1 MTQWLQVYRIYAHLF
16 VDPLINH
23 STSNLAGSNC
33 PQLTPRRSPRR
44 SPRNSPIRSELNA
57 NKLVSSAGGGT
68 VLFGPAAT
76 RPATT
81 ADSRDSGPS
90 SSVVIQAVQAPTS
103 DAANEDLLAQLAML
117 KIQNNLLNSRIQ
129 RAQEES
135 HQQLEE
141 ERTQRL
147 AVVTELTR
155 RNLKLSEELNASQL
169 AAQQQLQQEKEMF
182 IRAMHVMQTEREEL
196 DLRVR
201 QAQEL
206 AENEAKLARMQKAQL
221 SDNMQQLEGEK
232 EELQR
237 RLASHAQ
244 LVKQLQISQI
254 EISAP
259 ARKARSSDAGGT
271 SDAAR
276 SGKRGGAAATVGVG
290 ADLSARAGS
299 ARHGTGQKGK
309 GSDGAD
315 SDRGH
320 VFSFLP
326 AGTQESE
333 GDYKLALLQAEMTRM
348 AQSLEQVTQQKL
360 TLGAAMLDSETTA
373 TENHMQ
379 LTQQLQTEKERLELR
394 VSKMCAEQEAM
405 RSRLAQ
411 AEAAVQAQLQL
422 AEEQAAAE
430 RSERSTAE
438 ATLALMQEQQKALL
452 ERISEAKSASF
463 TNKDSS
469 ATPLEKSLSYLDG
482 ADIPEQG
489 QEDLLSHALAGV
501 GPEPE
506 ADGVQSSAAAGP
518 TSSDTLSN
526 RGSPAAA
533 SKLLGR
539 VASTLSLPS
548 GDIPLPP
555 SAPPAAGVSQV
566 DLDRQLAEMTAAM
579 LQLKR
584 DLELKE
590 QQALERER
598 AMQEQNSREK
608 EELKR
613 AVQKMREDLEAERKQ
628 QEQQYLQETQGGDG
642 YYGEGEGYYD
652 AAGGEQQQLE
662 GEYGYGDG
670 YEGYYDEGYEG
681 GGEGEWTQEQIDEY
695 YRQYGYEHGAPEGY
709 DAQYASGD
717 AYAQHYDGHE
727 AGYYEGQ
734 EYHSEQQGAGYHGYD
749 GHYDASA
756 ALEGNT
762 SADHSSGTCISGEAP
777 PNTGPLTP
785 VTPNN
790 GPAFTYPPVA
800 SRPSTIVAGTSDD
813 TGAESSAQNPHAS
826 SAAAVGFGGSPSQ
839 AAAKVMLKHGS
850 RQQLRRPSKQG
861 SAIPVGL
868 VSHKSLF
875 ELLASEYKPGN
886 YGSHQLGGS
895 KRDVLQLQAP
905 SAGSGADGYTISAMP
920 GPSVPQGRPHDA
932 NFTTGRSAAP
942 STAADAEGA
951 AGGSKQPPATS
962 VSSKTQ
968 KSKTIMDLDSDSE
981 EETSWGKD
989 TALKPL
995 TGKNSPPKPG
1005 AVAAV
1010 NALAKVPGK
1019 ETSSAGGS
1027 APATTAAGADDK
1039 EKKLSVK
1046 EALKERLN
1054 RNKRARRKAPFGKA
1068 PPSAAAQDRAAV
1080 DMEKLAGLPA
1090 PHAAGN
1096 TWGTGCCIV
1105 LLVAQYV
1112 LVASSVSSRHLE

>member
-1 MTQWLQVYRIYAHLF
+1 M
-16 VDPLINH
+16 
-23 STSNLAGSNC
+23 
-33 PQLTPRRSPRR
+33 
-44 SPRNSPIRSELNA
+44 RSELNA
-57 NKLVSSAGGGT
+57 NKLASTTGGGT
-68 VLFGPAAT
+68 VLFGPAAN

-81 ADSRDSGPS
+81 ADSRDTGTGPS
-90 SSVVIQAVQAPTS
+90 SSGPLQAGQAPIN

-147 AVVTELTR
+147 AAVTELTR

-259 ARKARSSDAGGT
+259 VRKGRSSDARGT

-276 SGKRGGAAATVGVG
+276 SGKRGGSVSIVGSG
-290 ADLSARAGS
+290 ADLPAGAGS
-299 ARHGTGQKGK
+299 VRHGTSQKGK
-309 GSDGAD
+309 DSADGAA

-320 VFSFLP
+320 VFCFLP
-326 AGTQESE
+326 AGTKDSD
-333 GDYKLALLQAEMTRM
+333 GDSKLALLQAEMTRM

-360 TLGAAMLDSETTA
+360 ALGAAMRDSETTA

-405 RSRLAQ
+405 RNRLAQ

-438 ATLALMQEQQKALL
+438 ATLALMQEQQQALQ

-463 TNKDSS
+463 TIKDSS

-489 QEDLLSHALAGV
+489 QEDLLSHALEGV
-501 GPEPE
+501 DPEPG

-613 AVQKMREDLEAERKQ
+613 AVQKMREDLETERKQ
-628 QEQQYLQETQGGDG
+628 QEQQYLQETQGGEG
-642 YYGEGEGYYD
+642 YYGEGEGFYD

-670 YEGYYDEGYEG
+670 YEGYYAEGYEG

-695 YRQYGYEHGAPEGY
+695 YRQYGYDGAAEGY

-727 AGYYEGQ
+727 AGYYRGQ

-762 SADHSSGTCISGEAP
+762 SADHSSGTCISGEAL

-800 SRPSTIVAGTSDD
+800 SRSSAIVAGTSDA

-839 AAAKVMLKHGS
+839 AAAKVMLKHAS

-920 GPSVPQGRPHDA
+920 GPSVPQGRPHEG
-932 NFTTGRSAAP
+932 NFTTGRSAAL

-951 AGGSKQPPATS
+951 AVDSKQPPATS

-981 EETSWGKD
+981 EETAWGKD

-1005 AVAAV
+1005 ATAAV
-1010 NALAKVPGK
+1010 NAAAKVPGK
-1019 ETSSAGGS
+1019 ETTPAGGT
-1027 APATTAAGADDK
+1027 APASAAAGPDGK

-1090 PHAAGN
+1090 PHAAG
-1096 TWGTGCCIV
+1096 TVCAQMLRAARHSIC
-1105 LLVAQYV
+1105 LLY
-1112 LVASSVSSRHLE
+1112 LSCVASIL

>member
-1 MTQWLQVYRIYAHLF
+1 M
-16 VDPLINH
+16 
-23 STSNLAGSNC
+23 
-33 PQLTPRRSPRR
+33 
-44 SPRNSPIRSELNA
+44 RSELNA
-57 NKLVSSAGGGT
+57 NKMASTTGGGT
-68 VLFGPAAT
+68 VLFGPAAN

-81 ADSRDSGPS
+81 ADSRNTGTGPS
-90 SSVVIQAVQAPTS
+90 FFGPIQAAQAPTS

-147 AVVTELTR
+147 AAVTELTR

-259 ARKARSSDAGGT
+259 ARRGRGGDAGST

-290 ADLSARAGS
+290 VDLPAGAGS
-299 ARHGTGQKGK
+299 ARHGTGQKGE

-320 VFSFLP
+320 VFCFLP
-326 AGTQESE
+326 AGTKDSD
-333 GDYKLALLQAEMTRM
+333 GDSKLALLQAEMTRM

-360 TLGAAMLDSETTA
+360 ALGAAMRDSETTA

-379 LTQQLQTEKERLELR
+379 LTQQLQTEKQRLELR
-394 VSKMCAEQEAM
+394 VAKMCAEQEAM

-438 ATLALMQEQQKALL
+438 ATLALMQEQQQALL
-452 ERISEAKSASF
+452 ERISEAKSASL
-463 TNKDSS
+463 TIKDSS

-489 QEDLLSHALAGV
+489 REDLLSHALEGV
-501 GPEPE
+501 DLTPEPE

-628 QEQQYLQETQGGDG
+628 QEQQYLQETQGGEG

-652 AAGGEQQQLE
+652 AAGGEQQQQG

-670 YEGYYDEGYEG
+670 YEGYYGEGYE

-695 YRQYGYEHGAPEGY
+695 YRQYGYEHGAAEGY

-727 AGYYEGQ
+727 TGYYEGQ
-734 EYHSEQQGAGYHGYD
+734 EYHSEQQGARYHGYD

-785 VTPNN
+785 VTPNS

-800 SRPSTIVAGTSDD
+800 SRPSAIVAGTSDA

-895 KRDVLQLQAP
+895 KRDVLQLQDP
-905 SAGSGADGYTISAMP
+905 SSAQEYTISAMP
-920 GPSVPQGRPHDA
+920 GPSVPQSRAHNA
-932 NFTTGRSAAP
+932 ESTTERSAAP
-942 STAADAEGA
+942 SSTPADTEVAHS
-951 AGGSKQPPATS
+951 SKQPPATA
-962 VSSKTQ
+962 VPSKSQ

-981 EETSWGKD
+981 EETTWGKD

-1005 AVAAV
+1005 ATAAV

-1019 ETSSAGGS
+1019 ETTSAGGIV
-1027 APATTAAGADDK
+1027 PASTAAGPDGK

-1096 TWGTGCCIV
+1096 TWATGCIV

-1112 LVASSVSSRHLE
+1112 FVASSASSRHLE

>member
-1 MTQWLQVYRIYAHLF
+1 
-16 VDPLINH
+16 
-23 STSNLAGSNC
+23 
-33 PQLTPRRSPRR
+33 
-44 SPRNSPIRSELNA
+44 
-57 NKLVSSAGGGT
+57 
-68 VLFGPAAT
+68 VLFGPAAN

-81 ADSRDSGPS
+81 VDSRDTGPS
-90 SSVVIQAVQAPTS
+90 SSVPIQAAQAPTN

-147 AVVTELTR
+147 AAVTELTR

-182 IRAMHVMQTEREEL
+182 IKAMHVMQTEREEL

-237 RLASHAQ
+237 RLAAHAQ

-254 EISAP
+254 EIAAP
-259 ARKARSSDAGGT
+259 VRKGRSTAGSDAGAKG
-271 SDAAR
+271 AVVG
-276 SGKRGGAAATVGVG
+276 SGKRVGAVSNAGGSGDFATAAGNAGDSGSSQKGGAVAY
-290 ADLSARAGS
+290 D
-299 ARHGTGQKGK
+299 Q
-309 GSDGAD
+309 
-315 SDRGH
+315 GH
-320 VFSFLP
+320 VFCFLP
-326 AGTQESE
+326 AGTKDSE
-333 GDYKLALLQAEMTRM
+333 GDNKLALLQAEMTRM

-360 TLGAAMLDSETTA
+360 ALGAAMLDSETTA

-438 ATLALMQEQQKALL
+438 ATLALMQEQQQALL

-463 TNKDSS
+463 TIKDSS

-489 QEDLLSHALAGV
+489 QEDLLSHALEGV
-501 GPEPE
+501 DHEPA
-506 ADGVQSSAAAGP
+506 ADGVQSSVAAAQ
-518 TSSDTLSN
+518 TSSDSLSN

-555 SAPPAAGVSQV
+555 SAPPAGGVSQV

-628 QEQQYLQETQGGDG
+628 QEQQYLQETQGGEG

-652 AAGGEQQQLE
+652 AAGGEQQHLE

-670 YEGYYDEGYEG
+670 YEGYYGEGYEG

-695 YRQYGYEHGAPEGY
+695 YRQYGYEHGAAEGY
-709 DAQYASGD
+709 DVQYASGD

-800 SRPSTIVAGTSDD
+800 SRPSAIVAGTSDD
-813 TGAESSAQNPHAS
+813 TGAEGSAQNPHAS

-895 KRDVLQLQAP
+895 KRDVLQLQNP
-905 SAGSGADGYTISAMP
+905 SSAQEYTISAMP
-920 GPSVPQGRPHDA
+920 GPSVPQSRAHNA
-932 NFTTGRSAAP
+932 ESTTERSAAP
-942 STAADAEGA
+942 SSTP
-951 AGGSKQPPATS
+951 AGTEVAHSSKQPPATA
-962 VSSKTQ
+962 VPSKSQ

-981 EETSWGKD
+981 EETTWGKD

-1005 AVAAV
+1005 ATAAV

-1019 ETSSAGGS
+1019 ETTTAGGT
-1027 APATTAAGADDK
+1027 APASTAAGPDGK

-1090 PHAAGN
+1090 PHAAG
-1096 TWGTGCCIV
+1096 TICAQMLCATRHSIC
-1105 LLVAQYV
+1105 LLY
-1112 LVASSVSSRHLE
+1112 LSCVASIL